1 MLCCFS
7 FKLNKDSFIRSISS
21 NIMYANFFL
30 KIGKVMNLGMK
41 GHTVYLTHLAPLG
54 RSVCNA
60 NHPLATLNHLVTG
73 DCWKISS
80 KNNRKNK
87 TPVE

>member
-1 MLCCFS
+1 
-7 FKLNKDSFIRSISS
+7 
-21 NIMYANFFL
+21 
-30 KIGKVMNLGMK
+30 MNLGMK
-41 GHTVYLTHLAPLG
+41 GHIVYLTHLAPLG

-80 KNNRKNK
+80 KSNSKNK